1 LGLALLLNA
10 LIEIRFLLKA
20 HFRFICCNMLGRILG
35 FIAAFL
41 ITSSCAFAQT
51 DSLQRATDS
60 LRRVADAYRR
70 ADSLRRDSIKIDTNL
85 LNRYRIDPRRNA
97 LPQRLR
103 PVQISPELI
112 PVTMLDYKVSYW
124 RKYVI
129 FGINFNQAGFSNNWT
144 GGGVNSFALNSN
156 LDYKVEYNKQ
166 PFVFTTQLI
175 LLYGRTKNKDQMP
188 RKSNDRIFWDNKL
201 ATQLSKS
208 WFFFGSL
215 SFESQFD
222 LGFTYDSNGE
232 PSKLPISSFMAPGY
246 ITESVGLEYKPNS
259 YFNLRLGT
267 GTARQTFVLN
277 RNIKYSSPND
287 TDPPKAFNVEQG
299 RSVYNELAFQAV
311 AQFDKE
317 VMQNLRLTSR
327 YQLFIP
333 YGRGPQNIY
342 HSLDL
347 TITARINR
355 LIAVTVNGIALYDKD
370 AFEGRPT
377 KPGIQASENL
387 ALGIVYRF
395 P

>member
-1 LGLALLLNA
+1 M
-10 LIEIRFLLKA
+10 F
-20 HFRFICCNMLGRILG
+20 GRWLG
-35 FIAAFL
+35 FVAALL
-41 ITSSCAFAQT
+41 ITSSFAYAQT

-60 LRRVADAYRR
+60 LSKAADAYRR

-103 PVQISPELI
+103 PVQIVPEMI

-124 RKYVI
+124 HKYVI
-129 FGINFNQAGFSNNWT
+129 FGININQAGFSNNWT
-144 GGGVNSFALNSN
+144 GGGVNAFALNSN

-175 LLYGRTKNKDQMP
+175 LLYGRSKNKDQMS

-208 WFFFGSL
+208 WFFFSSV

-222 LGFTYDSNGE
+222 NGFNYGDNGGRT
-232 PSKLPISSFMAPGY
+232 LISSFMAPGY
-246 ITESVGLEYKPNS
+246 ITESLGLEYKPSN

-277 RNIKYSSPND
+277 PNILYSDENN
-287 TDPPKAFNVEQG
+287 PPQKAYNVEKG

-317 VMQNLRLTSR
+317 VMQNLRLTTR
-327 YQLFIP
+327 YQLFVP
-333 YGRGPQNIY
+333 YGRGPQNID
-342 HSLDL
+342 HRLDM

-370 AFEGRPT
+370 AFIDRKDK

>member
-1 LGLALLLNA
+1 
-10 LIEIRFLLKA
+10 
-20 HFRFICCNMLGRILG
+20 MLRTGLG
-35 FIAAFL
+35 FIFILL
-41 ITSSCAFAQT
+41 ITSTIAIAQQT

-60 LRRVADAYRR
+60 LNRVAAINLQRSTDSLRR

-85 LNRYRIDPRRNA
+85 VNRYRIDPRRNA

-103 PVQISPELI
+103 PVQIFPEQI

-124 RKYVI
+124 HKYVL
-129 FGINFNQAGFSNNWT
+129 FGINFNQAGFSDNWT
-144 GGGVNSFALNSN
+144 GGGVNSFALTGN

-175 LLYGRTKNKDQMP
+175 LLYGRSKNKGQLS
-188 RKSNDRIFWDNKL
+188 RKSNDRIFWDNKI

-208 WFFFGSL
+208 WFFFSSV

-222 LGFTYDSNGE
+222 KGFNYDNNNTR
-232 PSKLPISSFMAPGY
+232 PPILISSFMAPGY
-246 ITESVGLEYKPNS
+246 ITESVGLEYKPNG

-277 RNIKYSSPND
+277 KNIQYSRSSNND
-287 TDPPKAFNVEQG
+287 PLKAFNVEQG

-311 AQFDKE
+311 AQFDKDI
-317 VMQNLRLTSR
+317 MQNLRLTSR
-327 YQLFIP
+327 YQLFVP
-333 YGRGPQNIY
+333 YGRGPQNID
-342 HSLDL
+342 HRLDL
-347 TITARINR
+347 TITARVNR

-370 AFEGRPT
+370 AFEGRDT
-377 KPGIQASENL
+377 NPGIQASENL